1 MEIEIALGFTYKT
14 QLRLI
19 FPAVKTKVYNNSQS

>member
-1 MEIEIALGFTYKT
+1 MVFKT

-19 FPAVKTKVYNNSQS
+19 F